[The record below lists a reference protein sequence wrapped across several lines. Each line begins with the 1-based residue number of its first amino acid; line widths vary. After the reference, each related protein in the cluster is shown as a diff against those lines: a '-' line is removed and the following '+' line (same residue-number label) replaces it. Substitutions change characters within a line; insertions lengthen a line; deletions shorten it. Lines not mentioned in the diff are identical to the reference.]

1 MNCHSTRAVLD
12 LHGEGRLS
20 PGRAAALE
28 KHLAGCAAC
37 RALAAP
43 APVSVAAAAPAGL
56 KARLLAAAKKET
68 PVDEPRPKIGG
79 TLSLLPRD
87 AFSVAVAAAALGLIA
102 LGLGWNGAPNQSFTA
117 GEELAGR
124 MP

>member
-12 LHGEGRLS
+12 LYLEQRLA

-28 KHLAGCAAC
+28 KHLSACASC
-37 RALAAP
+37 RALSVP
-43 APVSVAAAAPAGL
+43 APVTVAAAAPAGL
-56 KARLLAAAKKET
+56 KARLLAAAKAQ
-68 PVDEPRPKIGG
+68 PSAEPRPKIGG

-87 AFSVAVAAAALGLIA
+87 LLSVAAAALALGLIA
-102 LGLGWNGAPNQSFTA
+102 LGLGWNGAPNQSYA
-117 GEELAGR
+117 PEELAGR

>member
-12 LHGEGRLS
+12 LYLEQRLA

-28 KHLAGCAAC
+28 KHLSACASC
-37 RALAAP
+37 RALSVP
-43 APVSVAAAAPAGL
+43 APVTVAAA
-56 KARLLAAAKKET
+56 KAQPSA
-68 PVDEPRPKIGG
+68 EPRPKIGG

-87 AFSVAVAAAALGLIA
+87 LLSVAAAALALGLIA
-102 LGLGWNGAPNQSFTA
+102 LGLGWNGAPNQSYA
-117 GEELAGR
+117 PEELAGR